1 MDADVKLSKKS
12 EHLNAISTSDSDLSD
27 DVFDEPEV
35 QEFKNALLKE
45 GLDIDEIKLS
55 QMEEEFK
62 IELDKP
68 SLSLSKMKR
77 YEPMELKK
85 RQFKTPD
92 EEINEL
98 LAESVKGNTE
108 VLKYTKQG

>member
-12 EHLNAISTSDSDLSD
+12 KHLNAISTSDSDLSD

-55 QMEEEFK
+55 
-62 IELDKP
+62 
-68 SLSLSKMKR
+68 
-77 YEPMELKK
+77 
-85 RQFKTPD
+85 
-92 EEINEL
+92 
-98 LAESVKGNTE
+98 
-108 VLKYTKQG
+108 